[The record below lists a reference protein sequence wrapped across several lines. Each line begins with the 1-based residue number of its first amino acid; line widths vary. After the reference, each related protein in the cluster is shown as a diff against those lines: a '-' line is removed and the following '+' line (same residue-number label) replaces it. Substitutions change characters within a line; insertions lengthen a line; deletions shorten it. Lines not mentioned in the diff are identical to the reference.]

1 MRAFLR
7 LAGPLVVLLSALFL
21 TACDTPKQRAET
33 YYQRGLALAA
43 AGETDRALVE
53 LRNVFRLDPDH
64 VPARLEYADLLRARG
79 ETREAYGQYL
89 RLVDLDPKNLAG
101 QRALAEM
108 ALQAQDFPTAEA
120 AAAAAYGLAP
130 ADPGIRAL
138 KATVDFRH
146 DKTRAAALDMAR
158 GVLAEQPDNVAA
170 HMVLIAD
177 RIDAGAPREAMP
189 LIETALLEAP
199 KDEGLHLV
207 RLAALEQ
214 IGDTAATGDEL
225 RAMRGLFP
233 EDQGV
238 LQALVQWYLR
248 TGDKTGAEAALRAEA
263 GRRPGDPQPALA
275 LVQFLIET
283 GAPGAA
289 EAELDARI
297 DAALAAG
304 QDPRPFQRARAGLD
318 FTQGRTDQ
326 AIAALRALLA
336 AAPPSP
342 ASTAEAEV
350 TRALQVALAQML
362 AETGAT
368 AEAQALIAAVLAG
381 DAGNIEALK
390 LRAKMAIDADQP
402 AQAIQDMR
410 SAASAAPD
418 DPEIKTI
425 LALAHER
432 EGSRELAGQQL
443 ALAVE
448 VSHQAPEESL
458 RYARFLMQDGRVGP
472 AEGVV
477 TDALRQAPDDPDL
490 LMMLGR
496 LHLERQDWA
505 RVAQVAGILR
515 GLGSP
520 EAAAMAT
527 ELATDSLRGQGRM
540 QDALAALQGLAAT
553 GDPGAEM
560 ALVQGALEAGDL
572 AAAQASL
579 DTLRARDPGAPA
591 GRLMQAALDQIR
603 GDPGAAEAL
612 YRGVL
617 ADAPALP
624 QAHRAYAAFL
634 AGQGRAAEALATLG
648 QGLAAAPGNGAL
660 LFAQAGILEA
670 TGDIDGAIAAYE
682 ALYAQDSSAPVV
694 ANNLASLLAS
704 WRDDPASLERAFTI
718 ARRLRASDMPFFQD
732 TYGWILH
739 RRGDDVQALTY
750 LAPAAQALPDNAL
763 VQFHLAEAQAA
774 LGRTEAARAAYLQ
787 ALAAAEAGSPLPQA
801 DAARQKLAAF
811 GQPPAAP
818 PPSAATTPA
827 AP

>member
-7 LAGPLVVLLSALFL
+7 LAGPLAVLLAL
-21 TACDTPKQRAET
+21 TACDTPKQRAES

-64 VPARLEYADLLRARG
+64 IPARLEYAELLRARG
-79 ETREAYGQYL
+79 DTSEAYGQYL

-146 DKTRAAALDMAR
+146 DKTRAAALVMAQ
-158 GVLAEQPDNVAA
+158 GVLAEQPDNIAA

-248 TGDKTGAEAALRAEA
+248 SGDTEGAEAALRAEA
-263 GRRPGDPQPALA
+263 ERRAGDPQPALA

-289 EAELDARI
+289 EAELDQRI
-297 DAALAAG
+297 AAAEAAG

-336 AAPPSP
+336 AAPATSP
-342 ASTAEAEV
+342 ATPPVSTAEAAA

-368 AEAQALIAAVLAG
+368 QEAKALIATVLAG

-418 DPEIKTI
+418 DPEIMTI

-432 EGSRELAGQQL
+432 EGSRELAGEQL
-443 ALAVE
+443 AKAVAA
-448 VSHQAPEESL
+448 SGQAPEESL
-458 RYARFLMQDGRVGP
+458 RYARFLMQADRVGP

-477 TDALRQAPDDPDL
+477 TDALRHTPDDPDL

-496 LHLERQDWA
+496 IHLERQDWA
-505 RVAQVAGILR
+505 RVDQVAQILR
-515 GLGSP
+515 GIGTP
-520 EAAAMAT
+520 ETAAMAA
-527 ELATDSLRGQGRM
+527 ELATDSLRGQGRTK
-540 QDALAALQGLAAT
+540 DALAALEGLAAA
-553 GDPGAEM
+553 GDQGAEL
-560 ALVQGALEAGDL
+560 ALVQGAVEAGDL

-579 DTLRARDPGAPA
+579 DGLRARDPDAPA
-591 GRLMQAALDQIR
+591 GRLMQAALDQVR
-603 GDPGAAEAL
+603 GDPDAAEAL

-624 QAHRAYAAFL
+624 QAYQAYAAFL
-634 AGQGRAAEALATLG
+634 AGQGRGPRRWPRSPRGSRPRPATARCSSPRPG
-648 QGLAAAPGNGAL
+648 SWRRPAISTGRSPPTRRSMPRTAAPRWWRTTWRACSRP
-660 LFAQAGILEA
+660 IA
-670 TGDIDGAIAAYE
+670 TI
-682 ALYAQDSSAPVV
+682 
-694 ANNLASLLAS
+694 
-704 WRDDPASLERAFTI
+704 R
-718 ARRLRASDMPFFQD
+718 RAS
-732 TYGWILH
+732 I
-739 RRGDDVQALTY
+739 
-750 LAPAAQALPDNAL
+750 APSPSPGGCAP
-763 VQFHLAEAQAA
+763 
-774 LGRTEAARAAYLQ
+774 RTCRSSRTPM
-787 ALAAAEAGSPLPQA
+787 AGSCIA
-801 DAARQKLAAF
+801 
-811 GQPPAAP
+811 
-818 PPSAATTPA
+818 AATTSRR
-827 AP
+827 